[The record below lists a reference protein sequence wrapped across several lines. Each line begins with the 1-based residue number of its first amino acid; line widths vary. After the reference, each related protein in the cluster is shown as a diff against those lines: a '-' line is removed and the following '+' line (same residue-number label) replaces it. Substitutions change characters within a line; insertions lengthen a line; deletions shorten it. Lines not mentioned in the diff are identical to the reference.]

1 MKPVRVPTS
10 LLGVD
15 VSRTAWVRAV
25 HDQQVRPGSPTDKPA
40 RVPVRTAERMLRTV
54 VRVVA
59 DLPAGSSPMVVWRA
73 GDAELL
79 VHTDRTTLTCAAGLV
94 RIGVTVDCDQLEE
107 PTQVVVPLGVGT
119 DSAPAGLVMSGL
131 TRLEGPA
138 VVVDVWSEALT
149 AFAWESLLELAR
161 RLCAGLGTDTSGRA
175 LVPGAVGATAREL
188 LVHPMSRST
197 LRAGR

>member
-1 MKPVRVPTS
+1 MNADRVPPS

-25 HDQQVRPGSPTDKPA
+25 HGQKVRPGSPTESPA

-59 DLPAGSSPMVVWRA
+59 NLPADSSPEVVWQS
-73 GDAELL
+73 GGAELL

-94 RIGVTVDCDQLEE
+94 RIGVTVACDQLEE
-107 PTQVVVPLGVGT
+107 PAEVVVPFGVGT
-119 DSAPAGLVMSGL
+119 ESAPAGLVMSAL
-131 TRLEGPA
+131 TRPAGPA
-138 VVVDVWSEALT
+138 VVVDVWSDALT

-161 RLCAGLGTDTSGRA
+161 RLCAGLGTDTSGRP
-175 LVPGAVGATAREL
+175 LVPGAVSATSREL
-188 LVHPMSRST
+188 LVHPMSRSM
-197 LRAGR
+197 LRTGR